1 MIKPLTKFFL
11 QIIPLVLLS
20 ATNLFAQEQEQEQ
33 RLELEGTS
41 IIGNKELPKI
51 LYIVPWK
58 KAEAL
63 DISVPQTDSI
73 LDQPLLP
80 IDRETFRRQVK
91 YHQLLFPESKKSP

>member
-11 QIIPLVLLS
+11 PMIALVFLS
-20 ATNLFAQEQEQEQ
+20 ATNLFAQEQEPEQ

-58 KAEAL
+58 KAEKL

-73 LDQPLLP
+73 LDQQLKP

-91 YHQLLFPESKKSP
+91 YHQLLFPESTKNP